1 MGLPVSKVRGH
12 LDCGKAMAKPS
23 NAKDDLKGS
32 LVALVTPMKASGAV
46 DWAALDGLVDWH
58 LESGTHGIVPVGT
71 TGESATLTH
80 DEHKQ
85 VVKAVVRR
93 VDGRVPV
100 VAGAGANATAE
111 AIEFTEAAQADGADY
126 CLSVTP
132 YYNKPT
138 QEGLYR
144 HFCAIAEAVDLPIV
158 LYNVPPRTACDM
170 QAETVARLA
179 RVDRIVGIKE
189 ACGDAERVA
198 EIKALVPEDFVLLS
212 GEDAQTMTMAGYG
225 ATGTISVTANV
236 LPAMMAQFCQAFVD
250 GDEAKAQALDAKLQP
265 IHEILFV
272 ETSPIPTKWA
282 LAELGRID
290 GGIRLPLVELTAGA
304 RIEVRKRLEALG
316 AL

>member
-1 MGLPVSKVRGH
+1 M
-12 LDCGKAMAKPS
+12 S
-23 NAKDDLKGS
+23 NPPNPKEDLKGS
-32 LVALVTPMKASGAV
+32 LVALITPMASSGAV

-71 TGESATLTH
+71 TGESATLTPE
-80 DEHKQ
+80 EHKQ
-85 VVKAVVRR
+85 VVSRVVRR

-111 AIEFTEAAQADGADY
+111 AIEFTKAAQGDGADY

-144 HFCAIAEAVDLPIV
+144 HYCAIAEAVPALPIV

-179 RVDRIVGIKE
+179 EVDAIVGIKE
-189 ACGDAERVA
+189 ACGDAHRVA

-212 GEDAQTMTMAGYG
+212 GEDAQTMTMAGHG
-225 ATGTISVTANV
+225 ATGAISVTANV
-236 LPAMMAQFCQAFVD
+236 LPTLMAEFCQAFVE
-250 GDEAKAQALDAKLQP
+250 GDDAKAQALDAKLQP

-282 LAELGRID
+282 LAALGRID
-290 GGIRLPLVELTAGA
+290 GGIRLPLVELTAA
-304 RIEVRKRLEALG
+304 AQVEVRKRLETLG